1 MIIRNS
7 ITSSAFIG
15 VDDESINMSSGAMSI
30 SCDKTSGNFING
42 PVSLTTGLSNIRFG
56 GVFKFNPLAASCVPS
71 TIVTPISTFII
82 DVPQKS
88 VAGLAKCAAI
98 VISTMGKFKW
108 IGLKLNQM

>member
-7 ITSSAFIG
+7 IASPAFIG
-15 VDDESINMSSGAMSI
+15 VDDESVNMSSGAMSI

-82 DVPQKS
+82 DVPAKNI
-88 VAGLAKCAAI
+88 AGLAKCAAI
-98 VISTMGKFKW
+98 VMSTIGKFKW
-108 IGLKLNQM
+108 TGVKLAQM